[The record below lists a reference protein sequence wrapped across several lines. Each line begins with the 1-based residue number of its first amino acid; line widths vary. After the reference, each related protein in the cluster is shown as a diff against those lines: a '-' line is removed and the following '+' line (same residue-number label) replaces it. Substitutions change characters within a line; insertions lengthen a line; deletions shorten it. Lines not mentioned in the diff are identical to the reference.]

1 MTFSLSGA
9 LASRGIVAAALRGP
23 QPARMPSVIF
33 PRIISVLSTP
43 TLWRSLFS
51 GFPCSSCFTLYAL
64 PRLSSQSLTQ
74 PLPLCPP
81 LSFLSPLKSNQ
92 QVFIES
98 EPSSLSLL
106 FPDSV
111 SS

>member
-1 MTFSLSGA
+1 MPLLSSFLGRWAPAPGPPGQLSL
-9 LASRGIVAAALRGP
+9 AALLQLQRPPG
-23 QPARMPSVIF
+23 AEEGAPSPCTV
-33 PRIISVLSTP
+33 SVSEPHLLLLLHSICP
-43 TLWRSLFS
+43 PPSL
-51 GFPCSSCFTLYAL
+51 L
-64 PRLSSQSLTQ
+64 SQSLTQ